1 MGRGLFNSERE
12 IPDLAGKVVLV
23 TGGNSGLGRESVL
36 ELAKH
41 NPSKIYLASRNAA
54 RGIEAIDL
62 IKMEVPK
69 APVTLLLCDLSSL
82 HSIQQAAQQI
92 RSESQYLD
100 ILICNAGVVAC
111 PKATS
116 EDGYEIQFAT
126 NHLGHALLI
135 KLLIPLLRKAS
146 KERGDARVVSIASPG
161 FNFSP
166 KGGIQF
172 NTLRSEQDMGF
183 GGPPKRYGQSKLAI
197 ILYAE
202 ELARRYPELV
212 CVSVD
217 PGAARTELFTSQ
229 GWAMRA
235 FILVATWMRGEWM
248 WSAKEGVSNQLWA
261 ATASRDHL
269 LFNGGL
275 YKPIGRHVPKCG
287 YLKDDILREMLWEWT
302 ENELKGYE
310 L

>member
-1 MGRGLFNSERE
+1 MD
-12 IPDLAGKVVLV
+12 IPDLAGKVILV

-69 APVTLLLCDLSSL
+69 AQVVLLLCDLSSL
-82 HSIQQAAQQI
+82 QSVQQAAQQI
-92 RSESQYLD
+92 RSDSQHLD

-116 EDGYEIQFAT
+116 KDGYEIQFAT

-135 KLLIPLLRKAS
+135 KLLIPLLFKAV
-146 KERGDARVVSIASPG
+146 KVHGDAKVVSIASPG

-183 GGPPKRYGQSKLAI
+183 GGPPKRYGQSKLAN
-197 ILYAE
+197 ILYAD
-202 ELARRYPELV
+202 ELARRYPELI
-212 CVSVD
+212 CISVD

-229 GWAMRA
+229 GWVMRA
-235 FILVATWMRGEWM
+235 FILITTWMRGEWM
-248 WSAKEGVSNQLWA
+248 WSAKEGAYNQLWA
-261 ATASRDHL
+261 ATATRDDIPS
-269 LFNGGL
+269 NGGF
-275 YKPIGRHVPKCG
+275 YKPIGKHVRKCG
-287 YLKDDILREMLWEWT
+287 YLKDHELREMLWEWT
-302 ENELKGYE
+302 QNELEEYE